1 MASEARNGD
10 NPHCFV
16 GFSDLVRLDWME
28 DHHDEAIR
36 ILTEDRDSVMA
47 SHMLR
52 IRIDEAMSKP
62 NKGIA
67 RK

>member
-1 MASEARNGD
+1 MSNPASDCTVEGL
-10 NPHCFV
+10 V

-36 ILTEDRDSVMA
+36 ILTEDRDSRMA

-52 IRIDEAMSKP
+52 TRIDEAMA
-62 NKGIA
+62 NA
-67 RK
+67 RAK